1 MTVESSSAHRHIPAL
16 NGLRALA
23 VTAVIFCHVSNTWDW
38 EQIAQ
43 SPLSQPFTVLF
54 GWGWAGVDLFFVLSG
69 FLITGILYDAKG
81 KGGYFRNFYARRA
94 LRIMPLYYGF
104 LSLTLVLL
112 PAVLPHLPTRLSA
125 LLQVPELTPGQV
137 LSLLLYYSN
146 WQIAFTHHSLDLFTP
161 FWSLA
166 VEEHFY
172 LLWPLAVWL
181 FSGRSLMRVCILGA
195 IASLGFRM
203 VVIGMGADDQIA
215 RLITPGA
222 LDGLLCGAWLAIA
235 RRDPAA
241 WSKARR
247 WTLPVLGVSGAIVL
261 CLVASK
267 MQFVAGLDL
276 RMTDKTLPGGFLIG
290 TLGIVALALF
300 FGALLARILDAPE
313 ESPLRRLLERPSLM
327 AIGKYSYA
335 IYVFHSLILI
345 YLYRLAAGRLAPY
358 IPLSP
363 AKVIIALSL
372 LGISF
377 VAAWL
382 SYYSFEIHFLRL
394 KRFFEYGRQPRPQV
408 LTTAPQSVEL

>member
-1 MTVESSSAHRHIPAL
+1 MTVESCPTHRHFPAL
-16 NGLRALA
+16 DGLRALA

-43 SPLSQPFTVLF
+43 GPLSQPFTVLF
-54 GWGWAGVDLFFVLSG
+54 GWGWVGVDLFFVLSG

-81 KGGYFRNFYARRA
+81 EGSYFRNFYARRA

-104 LSLTLVLL
+104 LLLTLVML

-125 LLQVPELTPGQV
+125 LLKVPQLMRGEFV
-137 LSLLLYYSN
+137 SLFLYYSN
-146 WQIAFTHHSLDLFTP
+146 WQIAFAHHSLDLFTP

-172 LLWPLAVWL
+172 LLWPLVVWSL
-181 FSGRSLMRVCILGA
+181 SRRNLMRLCIAGA
-195 IASLGFRM
+195 VASLTWRI
-203 VVIGMGADDQIA
+203 VALSAGADDQIA

-222 LDGLLCGAWLAIA
+222 LDGLLCGAWLAVA
-235 RRDPAA
+235 RRDPVA
-241 WSKARR
+241 WFKARR
-247 WTLPVLGVSGAIVL
+247 WTLPVLCVSGAIVL
-261 CLVASK
+261 CLMASK
-267 MQFVAGLDL
+267 MQFVSGVDL
-276 RMTDKTLPGGFLIG
+276 RTTDKTLTGGFATG
-290 TLGIVALALF
+290 TLGVAALALF
-300 FGALLARILDAPE
+300 FCALMARILDAPQGNG
-313 ESPLRRLLERPSLM
+313 LRRVLEHPTLT

-363 AKVIIALSL
+363 TKVIIAFTL

-382 SYYSFEIHFLRL
+382 SYYGFEIHFLRL
-394 KRFFEYGRQPRPQV
+394 KRFFEGGREPYPKV
-408 LTTAPQSVEL
+408 LAAPQSVEL